1 MNPSGGGVFIERIR
15 LCLEAWGY
23 RYLEVPV
30 LMRASLFESCT
41 QGTENRMFRLPD
53 DMTLLPEVTNFVRA
67 MGRRK
72 IGADRVYYVTRCFR
86 DESTTDAERRLG
98 HRPRTA

>member
-1 MNPSGGGVFIERIR
+1 
-15 LCLEAWGY
+15 
-23 RYLEVPV
+23 
-30 LMRASLFESCT
+30 
-41 QGTENRMFRLPD
+41 
-53 DMTLLPEVTNFVRA
+53 MTLLPEVTNFVRA